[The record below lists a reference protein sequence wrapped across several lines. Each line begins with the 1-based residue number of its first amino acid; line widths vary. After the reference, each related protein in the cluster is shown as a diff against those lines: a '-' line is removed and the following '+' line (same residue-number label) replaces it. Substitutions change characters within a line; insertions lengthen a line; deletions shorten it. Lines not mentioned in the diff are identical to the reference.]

1 MAMQRREFLN
11 LGTLLAGG
19 ALLTSR
25 VAFARTDERR
35 ARLVLIIMRGAL
47 DGLAAVPPYGDRDY
61 AALRGE
67 FALRAP
73 GEARGRRP
81 RRRASR
87 FGPRAT
93 RGSRYVSGMRWPR
106 MPSPPRTAR
115 AALRPWRPTRR
126 PTRRGAP

>member
-1 MAMQRREFLN
+1 MAMQRREFFN
-11 LGTLLAGG
+11 LGALLAGG

-47 DGLAAVPPYGDRDY
+47 DGLAAVPPYGDGDY

-73 GEARGRRP
+73 GEAGGALPLGRFFGLHPSLRFLQQCYPARQPTVLHALPLPYPRGP
-81 RRRASR
+81 Q
-87 FGPRAT
+87 F
-93 RGSRYVSGMRWPR
+93 
-106 MPSPPRTAR
+106 
-115 AALRPWRPTRR
+115 
-126 PTRRGAP
+126 